1 MSVIIGKVGLST
13 NLDSAPIENGFKY
26 TEDTGELYLDYGN
39 GDDAK
44 RVRVSTPTINA
55 RTDTTYN
62 DIYDMLVKFLANSAF
77 TNSIFIGVFIANI
90 EIDTDG
96 NTAIDTVVNG
106 FGTLSMEFTDNTS
119 IKISIQCGD
128 WVFKETLTTTQDGD
142 RGPDTSDEKWQHT
155 LGQSTTKF
163 RISGVASQI
172 ATAAAFSTKY
182 ATMLDIIGNHK

>member
-26 TEDTGELYLDYGN
+26 TEDTGELYLDYGSS
-39 GDDAK
+39 DDPK
-44 RVRVSTPTINA
+44 RVRINAPLIKA

-62 DIYDMLVKFLANSAF
+62 DIYDMLVKFKFGNGDV
-77 TNSIFIGVFIANI
+77 TVGIFIAAI
-90 EIDTDG
+90 EIDTNGD
-96 NTAIDTVVNG
+96 TANDTVVNG
-106 FGTLSMEFTDNTS
+106 LSTLSMEFTDNTS

-128 WVFKETLTTTQDGD
+128 WVFKETLAVADGGD
-142 RGPDTSDEKWQHT
+142 MGFIPDTSDEKWQHT

-163 RISGVASQI
+163 RISDFASQI